1 MGVENLNKIFN
12 PKSIAVVGASEK
24 KESVG
29 YKLLY
34 NMINAG
40 YKGDI
45 HPVNPGKDMI
55 QGFHAYPSVK
65 DIPGTPD
72 LAIIAVPAAIV
83 PNVVEECGSAGVLGL
98 IIVSAGFK
106 EIGVEGRRL
115 EEEIQKKQRQYG
127 LRIIG
132 PNCLGVMRPSYKLNA
147 TFSNRMALHSDRNSR
162 GSYSEEKNSFA
173 ESCEKVVKGTTL
185 ALSLVAMVPA
195 ILFFLGRVRGV
206 PSLLEHRFQLAQSI
220 VHEG

>member
-65 DIPGTPD
+65 DIRM
-72 LAIIAVPAAIV
+72 IAL
-83 PNVVEECGSAGVLGL
+83 VESLGFQ
-98 IIVSAGFK
+98 VK
-106 EIGVEGRRL
+106 
-115 EEEIQKKQRQYG
+115 Y
-127 LRIIG
+127 
-132 PNCLGVMRPSYKLNA
+132 
-147 TFSNRMALHSDRNSR
+147 R
-162 GSYSEEKNSFA
+162 GSEAF
-173 ESCEKVVKGTTL
+173 VTL
-185 ALSLVAMVPA
+185 KL
-195 ILFFLGRVRGV
+195 R
-206 PSLLEHRFQLAQSI
+206 
-220 VHEG
+220 

>member
-34 NMINAG
+34 NLINAG

-65 DIPGTPD
+65 DIGM
-72 LAIIAVPAAIV
+72 IAL
-83 PNVVEECGSAGVLGL
+83 VESLGFQ
-98 IIVSAGFK
+98 VK
-106 EIGVEGRRL
+106 
-115 EEEIQKKQRQYG
+115 Y
-127 LRIIG
+127 
-132 PNCLGVMRPSYKLNA
+132 
-147 TFSNRMALHSDRNSR
+147 R
-162 GSYSEEKNSFA
+162 GSEAF
-173 ESCEKVVKGTTL
+173 VTL
-185 ALSLVAMVPA
+185 KL
-195 ILFFLGRVRGV
+195 R
-206 PSLLEHRFQLAQSI
+206 
-220 VHEG
+220 